1 MEPDPL
7 FAPLGTAIER
17 NRPRPSRHDD
27 AAQPPDDPATGTA
40 HDEAPSA
47 ETDGAWIGAGFLV
60 LLWAWYRLRH

>member
-17 NRPRPSRHDD
+17 NRPRASRRHE
-27 AAQPPDDPATGTA
+27 APQPPDDPATSTT
-40 HDEAPSA
+40 HDEALSA
-47 ETDGAWIGAGFLV
+47 GTDGAWIGAGFLV

>member
-17 NRPRPSRHDD
+17 NRPRASRRDD
-27 AAQPPDDPATGTA
+27 AAPPTDQMTVGTPQA
-40 HDEAPSA
+40 EAPSTGA
-47 ETDGAWIGAGFLV
+47 DGTWIGAGFLV